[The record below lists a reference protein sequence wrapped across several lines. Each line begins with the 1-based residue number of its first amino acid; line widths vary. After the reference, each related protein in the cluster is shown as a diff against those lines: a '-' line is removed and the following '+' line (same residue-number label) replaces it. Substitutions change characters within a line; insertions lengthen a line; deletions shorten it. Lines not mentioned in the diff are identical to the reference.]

1 MDDGGDQQIIPGIS
15 MSPSGQATVDPTI
28 ADVLFDL
35 AIQLEEPT
43 QLPVDVEHILAAIVI
58 AARQGE
64 LDPNARL
71 SSEDPA
77 LAAVLINHVKTVFAE
92 YDGKVGMDD

>member
-1 MDDGGDQQIIPGIS
+1 MDDGGDQPIIPGIS

-35 AIQLEEPT
+35 VILAK
-43 QLPVDVEHILAAIVI
+43 LPVGVEHVLAAIVL

-64 LDPNARL
+64 LT
-71 SSEDPA
+71 
-77 LAAVLINHVKTVFAE
+77 KTH
-92 YDGKVGMDD
+92 GCRPTIRRWQQCWPIM

>member
-15 MSPSGQATVDPTI
+15 MSPSGQTTVDPTI

-35 AIQLEEPT
+35 AIQLEEIAK
-43 QLPVDVEHILAAIVI
+43 LPVGVEHVLAAIVL

-64 LDPNARL
+64 FDQNTRL
-71 SSEDPA
+71 SSDDPA
-77 LAAVLINHVKTVFAE
+77 LAAVLADHVRTIFTN
-92 YDGKVGMDD
+92 YDSKLGKGD